1 MKDKFRILLVDD
13 EWPVLRSE
21 QKMLSYEGFEVATA
35 QNSQQALQLFQQARQ
50 AGSPFQVAIVDLKM
64 ANLEGVE
71 TIEAG
76 FELLQK
82 LLDLQPDLPVI
93 VLTAYDTV
101 AMVKTALKAGA
112 RDFFVK
118 GQDEDLAAL
127 VRKALRHA

>member
-1 MKDKFRILLVDD
+1 MKDKVRILLVDD

-35 QNSQQALQLFQQARQ
+35 QNSQQALQVFQQASQ
-50 AGSPFQVAIVDLKM
+50 AGAPFQVAIVDLKM

-127 VRKALRHA
+127 VRKALKHA